1 MPTTQSPIRF
11 FLLAPS
17 FFASVSTPI
26 LSSKLLTLSSKE
38 MAITAQDVNKLRAM
52 TGAGMMDCKKALTEA
67 DGDFEAARDILRKQG
82 QKIADKR
89 AENETSEGLVLV
101 SVSED
106 GTTGKLVALAC
117 ETESVAKVANFREL
131 AQQVLDAAVRT
142 NAGTKEDLLAT
153 KEADGLTVQEH
164 ITDLMGK
171 IGEKIDVTYATL
183 TAEKVASYI
192 HSDNKKGV
200 LVGLKNVGGADT
212 TEVGRDVAM
221 QIVAMKPVAV
231 DKDGVDAA
239 TVEREIEIGKE
250 QARAEGKPEAMLEKI
265 AQGKLNK
272 FYKDN
277 TLLNQE
283 FVKDNSVTIAKL
295 LDNKQKGMTVTDFK
309 RVAIGA

>member
-1 MPTTQSPIRF
+1 M
-11 FLLAPS
+11 A
-17 FFASVSTPI
+17 
-26 LSSKLLTLSSKE
+26 
-38 MAITAQDVNKLRAM
+38 AITAADVNKLRTM

-89 AENETSEGLVLV
+89 ADNATSEGLVLV
-101 SVSED
+101 NVSED
-106 GTTGKLVALAC
+106 GKNGKLVALAC
-117 ETESVAKVANFREL
+117 ETESVAKVADFRTL
-131 AQQVLDAAVRT
+131 VQQILDTAVKT
-142 NAGTKEDLLAT
+142 NVGTKEDLLAAT
-153 KEADGLTVQEH
+153 EADGRTVQEH
-164 ITDLMGK
+164 ITELTGK
-171 IGEKIDVTYATL
+171 IGEKLDLTYTTL
-183 TAEKVASYI
+183 SAEKVASYI

-200 LVGLKNVGGADT
+200 LVGLKNVGSAD
-212 TEVGRDVAM
+212 VAAIGRDVAM

-231 DKDGVDAA
+231 DKDGVDSA

-272 FYKDN
+272 FYKEN

-283 FVKDNSVTIAKL
+283 FVKDNSLTIAQL
-295 LDNKQKGMTVTDFK
+295 LDKESKGMTVSDFK

>member
-1 MPTTQSPIRF
+1 M
-11 FLLAPS
+11 A
-17 FFASVSTPI
+17 
-26 LSSKLLTLSSKE
+26 
-38 MAITAQDVNKLRAM
+38 AITAADVNKLRTM

-89 AENETSEGLVLV
+89 ADNATSEGLVLV
-101 SVSED
+101 NVSED

-117 ETESVAKVANFREL
+117 ETESVAKVADFRTL
-131 AQQVLDAAVRT
+131 VQQILDTAVKT
-142 NAGTKEDLLAT
+142 NVGTKEDLLAA
-153 KEADGLTVQEH
+153 KEADGRTVQEH
-164 ITDLMGK
+164 ITELTGK
-171 IGEKIDVTYATL
+171 IGEKLDLTYATL

-200 LVGLKNVGGADT
+200 LVGLKNVGSADT
-212 TEVGRDVAM
+212 AAIGRDVAM

-231 DKDGVDAA
+231 DKDGVDAG

-283 FVKDNSVTIAKL
+283 FVKDNSMTIAQL
-295 LDNKQKGMTVTDFK
+295 LDKTSKGMTVEAFK
-309 RVAIGA
+309 RVAIGS

>member
-1 MPTTQSPIRF
+1 
-11 FLLAPS
+11 
-17 FFASVSTPI
+17 
-26 LSSKLLTLSSKE
+26 

-67 DGDFEAARDILRKQG
+67 NGDFEQAKDILRKQG

-89 AENETSEGLVLV
+89 SDNATSEGAVLA

-106 GTTGKLVALAC
+106 GSTGILVALAC
-117 ETESVAKVANFREL
+117 ETEPVAKVADFKNL
-131 AQQVLDAAVRT
+131 AQQVLNTAVKT
-142 NAGTKEDLLAT
+142 NAGTKEDLLAAT
-153 KEADGLTVQEH
+153 LEDGRSLQEH

-171 IGEKIDVTYATL
+171 IGEKIDVVAYENMQ
-183 TAEKVASYI
+183 AERVASYI
-192 HSDNKKGV
+192 HSDGKKGV
-200 LVGLKNVGGADT
+200 LVGLKNTGGADVAG
-212 TEVGRDVAM
+212 VGRDVAM

-239 TVEREIEIGKE
+239 TIEREIEIGKE

-272 FYKDN
+272 FYKEN

-283 FVKDNSVTIAKL
+283 FVKDNSVTIAQL
-295 LDNKQKGMTVTDFK
+295 LDKTSKGMTVTDFK